1 MQRVADSPG
10 TPPRSGES
18 VEAPLAVQDGR
29 RARWTEHRRARRQDL
44 VGAAVEAVRRAG
56 PEFAVDDVARSA
68 GVSKTVIYRYFTD
81 KDELVDA
88 VLERISTA
96 VLLPR
101 LLGEIRRDYPDDR
114 AALRAVITAFVSL
127 IEDEPELYRFAYA
140 QAGRSG
146 RADLV
151 AATEHQIAEAL
162 GARMA
167 ARLADAGRPTGPAMT
182 WAYGVVG
189 MVQLAA
195 HWWSRARSVPAA
207 ELTEQLTALAHGG
220 LDTLLPPRRPGAG
233 EDAG

>member
-1 MQRVADSPG
+1 MQRVADPPG
-10 TPPRSGES
+10 APPRSGEPA
-18 VEAPLAVQDGR
+18 EAPVPAPDGR
-29 RARWTEHRRARRQDL
+29 RARWTEHRRARREDL

-56 PEFAVDDVARSA
+56 PDFAVDDVARSA

-101 LLGEIRRDYPDDR
+101 LLGELAVEHPDDR
-114 AALRAVITAFVSL
+114 AGLRAVIAAFVAL
-127 IEDEPELYRFAYA
+127 IEEEPALYRFAYA

-151 AATEHQIAEAL
+151 DATEHEIAEAL
-162 GARMA
+162 AALLA
-167 ARLADAGRPTGPAMT
+167 ARLAEAGRPTAAAMT

-189 MVQLAA
+189 MVQLAV
-195 HWWSRARSVPAA
+195 HWWSTARTVPAA
-207 ELTEQLTALAHGG
+207 ELVEQLTALADGG
-220 LDTLLPPRRPGAG
+220 LAGLMPPRRG
-233 EDAG
+233 